1 MSKLINK
8 KQQILDLVAEFIKEK
23 QASTTWNQDKDWVA
37 YSGPNYDDKEYVAA
51 INTLLDGWL
60 IFGKNCRTFEE
71 EFPKHLGKK
80 HGSICNS
87 GSSANLLMI
96 SSSKSRRTYRLKDG
110 DKIITPVVCFPTTI
124 NPIIQNNFKPV
135 FVDVTLP
142 SLNLDL
148 DAVERALEK
157 DPTIKGITFA
167 HVLGNP
173 PDMDRLMHLIQKYNL
188 IFFEDACDALG
199 STYDGKK
206 LGSYGHISTCSFF
219 PAHHMTTG
227 EGGFIATDEERVR
240 KVVASMRDWGR
251 ACYCNTDKP
260 GNVTEG
266 TACGNRFKNWLP
278 GLKSAV
284 YDHRYVFDE
293 IGYNLKPLDL
303 QAAMGLEQLKKL
315 PEMDQ
320 ARRDNF
326 KRYMQI
332 FSKYEEYFH
341 LPEATPKSD
350 PCWFAYLLTIKDGA
364 PFDKARFVNHMENN
378 RIQTRS
384 YFSGNVL
391 THPGYH
397 HLSGEYGDL
406 NVTFPVAQK
415 VTLDSFFLGTFIGIN
430 DQKMAYMEEVVDRF
444 FAEELKKVS
453 LKVIP

>member
-1 MSKLINK
+1 MIQDK
-8 KQQILDLVAEFIKEK
+8 KEKILQLVSEYIKEK
-23 QASTTWNQDKDWVA
+23 QALEVWNKDKDWVS
-37 YSGPNYDDKEYVAA
+37 YSGPNYNDKEYVAA

-60 IFGKNCRTFEE
+60 IFGKNCRNFEE
-71 EFPKHLGKK
+71 EFPKFLGKK
-80 HGSICNS
+80 LGSICNS

-96 SSSKSRRTYRLKDG
+96 SSAKSRRTYRLKDG

-124 NPIIQNNFKPV
+124 NPIIQNNLKPV

-148 DAVERALEK
+148 DAVERALEN
-157 DPTIKGITFA
+157 DQTIKGITFA

-173 PDMDRLMHLIQKYNL
+173 PDMDRLMAIIKKYNL

-199 STYDGKK
+199 STFDGKK

-219 PAHHMTTG
+219 PAHHMTLG

-240 KVVASMRDWGR
+240 KVVSSMRDWGR

-303 QAAMGLEQLKKL
+303 QASMGLEQLKKL

-326 KRYMQI
+326 KKYMEI
-332 FSKYEEYFH
+332 FQKYEEYFH
-341 LPEATPKSD
+341 LPVAIDKSD

-364 PFDKARFVNHMENN
+364 PFSKDKFVRFMESK

-384 YFSGNVL
+384 YFTGNVL

-397 HLSGEYGDL
+397 HLASEYGDL
-406 NVTFPVAQK
+406 SAAFPIAEK
-415 VTLDSFFLGTFIGIN
+415 VTLNSFFLGTFIGIS
-430 DQKMAYMEEVVDRF
+430 DEKMQYTREAVEQFFNEEI
-444 FAEELKKVS
+444 KKKT

>member
-1 MSKLINK
+1 MTTLADK
-8 KQQILDLVAEFIKEK
+8 KQQLLDLVADYIKTK
-23 QASTTWNQDKDWVA
+23 QSDSSWDQSKDWVS
-37 YSGPNYDDKEYVAA
+37 YSGPNYDEKEYVAA
-51 INTLLDGWL
+51 ISTLLDGWL
-60 IFGKNCRTFEE
+60 IFGKNCRAFEE
-71 EFPKHLGKK
+71 EFPQHLGKK

-96 SSSKSRRTYRLKDG
+96 SSAKSRRTYRFKDG

-124 NPIIQNNFKPV
+124 NPILQNNLKPV

-148 DAVERALEK
+148 DAVERALQK

-173 PDMDRLMHLIQKYNL
+173 PDMDRLMHLVQKYNL
-188 IFFEDACDALG
+188 VFFEDACDALG

-219 PAHHMTTG
+219 PAHHMTIG
-227 EGGFIATDEERVR
+227 EGGFVATDEERVR

-260 GNVTEG
+260 GNVTDG
-266 TACGNRFKNWLP
+266 TACGNRFRNWLP

-315 PEMDQ
+315 PAMDQ

-341 LPEATPKSD
+341 LPVAMEKSD
-350 PCWFAYLLTIKDGA
+350 PCWFAYLLTLKDGA
-364 PFDKARFVNHMENN
+364 PFDKARFVNYMEKN

-391 THPGYH
+391 THPGYN
-397 HLSGEYGDL
+397 HLADEYGDMS
-406 NVTFPVAQK
+406 VTFPVAQK

-430 DQKMAYMEEVVDRF
+430 EEKMAYTEQVVDRF
-444 FAEELKKVS
+444 FQEELKKVS
-453 LKVIP
+453 LKVLP